1 VALAGAAGP
10 RPAAGP
16 HRAARR
22 RAAARAHPRT
32 AGPAPPTA
40 VPVVGL
46 PGKLRTARQGLGLRG
61 SAAAHLPSQARVAKA
76 GTRGARLTAR
86 RADTTGQPENA
97 AARLSIRVT
106 KHDEPEDQGQ
116 AARAVAPGPPGGAAR
131 MATPGGGVRRATGR
145 GSPRPTAT
153 SVAAPGPA
161 AARGGPPRATPAA
174 GAQPPAGTAA
184 QPPAGTADLRPA
196 VGSAG
201 GANRERR
208 VPRAVVTGAQVPQGR
223 AHTGPAMTMTAT
235 GARPQSVASARAPAI
250 RRAGRPADRAA
261 RPAGRRVTG
270 RQDPH
275 ATAAATGLRGR
286 TAREAESAP
295 GTAIVPATATAAGT
309 ATGPGVAS
317 AARTATGPGVAS
329 AARTATGPGVAS
341 AAGTATGPGVASA
354 AGTATGAGAA
364 AETTRAAGAAGPGGT
379 RRRPGRPTSPGRRYR
394 SRSAPSSSTGRPGP
408 SYTACRTT

>member
-10 RPAAGP
+10 RPAAAPHRAARPHRAAGP

-32 AGPAPPTA
+32 AGPALPTA

-46 PGKLRTARQGLGLRG
+46 PGKLRTERQGLGLRG

-86 RADTTGQPENA
+86 SADTTGQPENA

-106 KHDEPEDQGQ
+106 KHGEPEDQGQ

-174 GAQPPAGTAA
+174 GAQPPAGTA
-184 QPPAGTADLRPA
+184 DLRPA
-196 VGSAG
+196 AGSAG

-235 GARPQSVASARAPAI
+235 GARPQSVASARAPAV

-261 RPAGRRVTG
+261 RPVGRRVTE
-270 RQDPH
+270 RRDPH

-286 TAREAESAP
+286 SAREAESAP
-295 GTAIVPATATAAGT
+295 GTAIAPATAT
-309 ATGPGVAS
+309 

-329 AARTATGPGVAS
+329 TARTATGA
-341 AAGTATGPGVASA
+341 GVASA

-364 AETTRAAGAAGPGGT
+364 AETARAAGAAGPGGT

>member
-10 RPAAGP
+10 HRVVGP
-16 HRAARR
+16 RRAARP
-22 RAAARAHPRT
+22 RAAARAHRRT
-32 AGPAPPTA
+32 AGPAPPTG

-97 AARLSIRVT
+97 AVRLSTRVT

-116 AARAVAPGPPGGAAR
+116 AARVVPPGPPGGAAR
-131 MATPGGGVRRATGR
+131 MAIPVGRVRRATGR

-174 GAQPPAGTAA
+174 GAQPR
-184 QPPAGTADLRPA
+184 AGTADPRRAAGP
-196 VGSAG
+196 AG
-201 GANRERR
+201 GASRERR
-208 VPRAVVTGAQVPQGR
+208 VPPAVVTGAQVPQGR
-223 AHTGPAMTMTAT
+223 AHTEPAVTMAAT
-235 GARPQSVASARAPAI
+235 GARPQSVASDRAPAA

-261 RPAGRRVTG
+261 RPGGRRVTE

-286 TAREAESAP
+286 TAREAESAQ
-295 GTAIVPATATAAGT
+295 GTAIAPATATAAGT

-317 AARTATGPGVAS
+317 AARTATGAGVAS
-329 AARTATGPGVAS
+329 AAGTATGPGVAS

-354 AGTATGAGAA
+354 AGTATAPGAA
-364 AETTRAAGAAGPGGT
+364 AETARAAGGAGPAGT

-394 SRSAPSSSTGRPGP
+394 SRSAPSSSTRRPGP

>member
-10 RPAAGP
+10 
-16 HRAARR
+16 HRAARP

-32 AGPAPPTA
+32 AGPAPPTG

-46 PGKLRTARQGLGLRG
+46 PGKPRTARQGLGLRG

-76 GTRGARLTAR
+76 GIRGARLTAR

-97 AARLSIRVT
+97 AVRLSIRVT

-116 AARAVAPGPPGGAAR
+116 AARAVAPEPPGGAAR
-131 MATPGGGVRRATGR
+131 MAIPVGGVRRATGR

-174 GAQPPAGTAA
+174 EAQPPAGTAVPRRA
-184 QPPAGTADLRPA
+184 AR
-196 VGSAG
+196 SAG
-201 GANRERR
+201 GASRERR
-208 VPRAVVTGAQVPQGR
+208 VPPAVVTGAQVPQGR

-235 GARPQSVASARAPAI
+235 GARPQSVASARASAA
-250 RRAGRPADRAA
+250 RRADRPADRAA
-261 RPAGRRVTG
+261 RPGGRLVTG

-286 TAREAESAP
+286 TAREAESAQ
-295 GTAIVPATATAAGT
+295 GTAIAPAMATAAGT
-309 ATGPGVAS
+309 ATGAGVATAARTATGAGVAT
-317 AARTATGPGVAS
+317 AARTATGPGVA
-329 AARTATGPGVAS
+329 T
-341 AAGTATGPGVASA
+341 AAGTATA
-354 AGTATGAGAA
+354 AGAA
-364 AETTRAAGAAGPGGT
+364 AETARAAGAAGPAGT
-379 RRRPGRPTSPGRRYR
+379 RRRPGRPTSPGRGYR
-394 SRSAPSSSTGRPGP
+394 SRSAPSSWTGRPGP